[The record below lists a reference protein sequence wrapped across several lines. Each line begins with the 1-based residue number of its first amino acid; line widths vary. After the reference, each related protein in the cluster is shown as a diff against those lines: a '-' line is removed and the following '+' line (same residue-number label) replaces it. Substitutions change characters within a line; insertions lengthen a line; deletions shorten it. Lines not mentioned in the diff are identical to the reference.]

1 MSAEAQAKLDALKA
15 LDDGA
20 LLEKAWHELNALCGN
35 VPGERRKEWIM
46 HIPVDAERDSD
57 VIFGEVLMRFGK
69 LLQQEERIRLLESG
83 LREITVG
90 YTFAAPTPECCTEI
104 IRIAQRTLEELL
116 EIPAVSVEE
125 AR

>member
-1 MSAEAQAKLDALKA
+1 MSTEAQAKLDALKA

-57 VIFGEVLMRFGK
+57 VIFGEILMRFGK
-69 LLQQEERIRLLESG
+69 LIAPENYFPPLYGPDSPAASEED
-83 LREITVG
+83 
-90 YTFAAPTPECCTEI
+90 
-104 IRIAQRTLEELL
+104 Q
-116 EIPAVSVEE
+116 
-125 AR
+125 

>member
-1 MSAEAQAKLDALKA
+1 MSTEAQAKLDALKA

-46 HIPVDAERDSD
+46 NIPVDAERDSD

-69 LLQQEERIRLLESG
+69 LIAPENYFPPLYGPDSPAASEED
-83 LREITVG
+83 
-90 YTFAAPTPECCTEI
+90 
-104 IRIAQRTLEELL
+104 Q
-116 EIPAVSVEE
+116 
-125 AR
+125 

>member
-57 VIFGEVLMRFGK
+57 VIFGEILMRFGK
-69 LLQQEERIRLLESG
+69 LIAPENYFPPLYGPDSPAASEED
-83 LREITVG
+83 
-90 YTFAAPTPECCTEI
+90 
-104 IRIAQRTLEELL
+104 Q
-116 EIPAVSVEE
+116 
-125 AR
+125 

>member
-1 MSAEAQAKLDALKA
+1 MSTEAQAKLDALKA

-57 VIFGEVLMRFGK
+57 VIFGEILMRFGK
-69 LLQQEERIRLLESG
+69 LIAPENYFPPLYGPDSP
-83 LREITVG
+83 
-90 YTFAAPTPECCTEI
+90 AA
-104 IRIAQRTLEELL
+104 
-116 EIPAVSVEE
+116 SEE

>member
-1 MSAEAQAKLDALKA
+1 MSTEAQAKLDALKA

-35 VPGERRKEWIM
+35 VPGERRKDWIM

-69 LLQQEERIRLLESG
+69 LIAPENYFPPLYGPDSPAASEED
-83 LREITVG
+83 
-90 YTFAAPTPECCTEI
+90 
-104 IRIAQRTLEELL
+104 Q
-116 EIPAVSVEE
+116 
-125 AR
+125 

>member
-1 MSAEAQAKLDALKA
+1 MIPGANVIAGNAGRIWSKGGPMSAEAQAKLDALKA

-69 LLQQEERIRLLESG
+69 LIAVPPSPAAARM
-83 LREITVG
+83 
-90 YTFAAPTPECCTEI
+90 TFG
-104 IRIAQRTLEELL
+104 RTFGTGSSHE
-116 EIPAVSVEE
+116 
-125 AR
+125 

>member
-46 HIPVDAERDSD
+46 NIPVDAERDSD

-69 LLQQEERIRLLESG
+69 LIAPENYFPPLYGPDSPAASEED
-83 LREITVG
+83 
-90 YTFAAPTPECCTEI
+90 
-104 IRIAQRTLEELL
+104 Q
-116 EIPAVSVEE
+116 
-125 AR
+125 